1 MKRKAASATI
11 VTRPLPWWRR
21 ILRWIMRGI
30 ALFIAV
36 TVALVL
42 LLRFVPVPTT
52 AFMIERRVQ
61 ARLSGQATFA
71 LDYRWV
77 PMTRIAPAAAL
88 AVVASEDQRFPTH
101 RGFDFDS
108 IASAWSE
115 RRAGKRV
122 RGASTISQQV
132 AKNLFLWSGRSWL
145 RKGAEVYFTVLIE
158 SCWSKR
164 RILEVYL
171 NVAEFGDGV
180 YGVEAASRRYFNK
193 PAAQLRVDEAARL
206 VTVLPDPKRMKVNG
220 GSRYVRSRSAWVARQ
235 MKQLGGPAYLDDVLK

>member
-1 MKRKAASATI
+1 MAKPS
-11 VTRPLPWWRR
+11 PWWRR
-21 ILRWIMRGI
+21 ILRWLTRGV
-30 ALFIAV
+30 AVFVVV
-36 TVALVL
+36 TVALVV

-52 AFMIERRVQ
+52 AFMIDRRLD
-61 ARLSGQATFA
+61 ARLAGQSAFT

-77 PMTRIAPAAAL
+77 PMTRIAPVAAL

-108 IASAWSE
+108 IANAWSE
-115 RRAGKRV
+115 RNAGKRV

-132 AKNLFLWSGRSWL
+132 AKNLFLWSGRSWV

-158 SCWSKR
+158 TCWSKR

-193 PAAQLRVDEAARL
+193 SASQLRAEEAARL

-235 MKQLGGPAYLDDVLK
+235 MNQLGGPAYLDEVLK